1 MSNPW
6 NRLLMLEFMWTL
18 EESIKTLELT
28 TISILTLP
36 SSNQEKKIQSKK
48 NSSYRISF
56 VGDYTWVK
64 GLQIKTSP
72 RLTKLFVPFCVGA
85 VVFIVIII
93 AISHTQCA
101 PRWDCFFRRTRSST
115 KYFNCRKSSEVVYRD
130 QKRRAIVAIFI
141 AIRVVVVNVIIV
153 YISRLAHAIFQR
165 IFFSTARARVRV
177 LNI

>member
-1 MSNPW
+1 MSTPW
-6 NRLLMLEFMWTL
+6 NRLLTLEFMWTL

-36 SSNQEKKIQSKK
+36 SLNQEKNSKQEK

-101 PRWDCFFRRTRSST
+101 PRWDCFFVARSST

-177 LNI
+177 LII